1 MNRALC
7 IVMLFA
13 ACETTHTP
21 APQTKVEPA
30 PQPMATPA
38 AAAQAAGGLSDA
50 PAYSPPD
57 EPWRKE
63 QPKGGS
69 APEINLP
76 KPQTFTLKNG
86 LRVVLV
92 ESHHIPVVSARL
104 LLFAGADRAK
114 QPGLADL
121 TAALLTEGT
130 KSFDS
135 IALAD
140 AIDEIGS
147 SVDAGA
153 SHDAAFVSFTS
164 LTKHLDRTLELFTEV
179 LTTPTFPEKELDRIR
194 DQRLT
199 SILQQKDSPGAMT
212 SNTAGRVVYG
222 DSHPYAWPLIGTEAS
237 LKAFKRDDLVKFWQ
251 AWYVPQNSRLLV
263 VGDTNVEELKTKLE
277 ARLGGWKG
285 HAVAKDPTPATPKSG
300 KRTIYVVDKPQ
311 ASQSVVWVA
320 HAGVPRSNPDYVPL
334 LVANHILGGS
344 AAGRLFM
351 NLREAKGFSY
361 GAYSRMGFGRGP
373 SLFYAGGNMRGDSTK
388 DAVSELMKELD
399 RIRTEPVSAE
409 ELDAAKSGT
418 IGRMPARFETN
429 GAVAG
434 MLAELELNG
443 LPLDWYATFV
453 KKVEAVSAA
462 DVQRVAKKYFHPE
475 TAQIIVTGDKKSVEK
490 GLKELKL
497 GPVQTRGPFGDKL

>member
-1 MNRALC
+1 
-7 IVMLFA
+7 VA
-13 ACETTHTP
+13 AP
-21 APQTKVEPA
+21 AP
-30 PQPMATPA
+30 A
-38 AAAQAAGGLSDA
+38 AGAAGGGLADA

-63 QPKGGS
+63 QPKGGA
-69 APEINLP
+69 APEIKLP

-92 ESHHIPVVSARL
+92 ESHHIPVVSGRL
-104 LLFAGADRAK
+104 LLFAGADRTK

-130 KSFDS
+130 KSFDA

-140 AIDEIGS
+140 AVDEIGS
-147 SVDAGA
+147 SLDAGA

-164 LTKHLDRTLELFTEV
+164 LTKQLDRTIELFTEV
-179 LTTPTFPEKELDRIR
+179 VTTPTFPEKELDRIR

-199 SILQQKDSPGAMT
+199 SLMQQKDSPGAMT

-222 DSHPYAWPLIGTEAS
+222 DSHPYAWPLVGTEAS
-237 LKAFKRDDLVKFWQ
+237 LKAFKRDELVKFWQ
-251 AWYVPQNSRLLV
+251 AWYVPQNGRLLV
-263 VGDTNVEELKTKLE
+263 VGDTNVDELKTKLE
-277 ARLGGWKG
+277 ASLGSWKG
-285 HAVAKDPTPATPKSG
+285 HAVAKDPTPATPKTG

-320 HAGVPRSNPDYVPL
+320 HAGVTRSNPDYVPL

-373 SLFYAGGNMRGDSTK
+373 SLFFAGGNMRGNSTK
-388 DAVSELMKELD
+388 EAVSEIMKELD
-399 RIRTEPVSAE
+399 RIRKEPVTAE

-418 IGRMPARFETN
+418 IGRMPSRFETN

-434 MLAELELNG
+434 MLAELEQNG
-443 LPLDWYATFV
+443 LPLDWYATFA
-453 KKVEAVSAA
+453 KKVEAVTAA
-462 DVQRVAKKYFHPE
+462 DVQRVARKYFHPE
-475 TAQIIVTGDKKSVEK
+475 TAQIIVTGDKKSVEE

-497 GPVQTRGPFGDKL
+497 GPVETRGPFGDKL